1 MPEKPPKPLRNRAQK
16 SLDALGGDDDFS
28 TGKGAMKKPKVV
40 LAPRLE
46 EQPVPQEVPAP
57 TREGNLFIRLFARI
71 FR

>member
-1 MPEKPPKPLRNRAQK
+1 MPVMPPKPPRNRAQK

-40 LAPRLE
+40 LKPRLE
-46 EQPVPQEVPAP
+46 DQPIPFEVPQP
-57 TREGNLFIRLFARI
+57 TREGNLFIRLFAKI